1 MSVYLRILRHPHMA
15 ALLGATLIARLPVG
29 INGLAV
35 VLFLRSETGSFSV
48 AGAVAGGLAL
58 GVGAGAPLMG
68 RFVDR
73 QGVRVLAPLACC
85 NAAGLVGLVAAGS
98 TGAPVVV
105 LVALAVATGAL
116 FPPTPS
122 TMRARFP
129 ALLRERP
136 ELVPSAYALDSVLLE
151 VMFVC
156 APLLVAVI
164 VALVEP
170 AAALVVSAAAVLT
183 GVAIFLWALP
193 SELRTRSSREH
204 DSGMLGALREPGIR
218 TLAATMLPIGFAI
231 GSLEVALPAFSDERS
246 SAELAGVLLAIWS
259 LGSAAGGLVYGARTR
274 RSSLAQI
281 HLRLTLLLPLA
292 LVPLLLA
299 PSMSIMA
306 LLLLPAGAF
315 IAPIIA
321 SRNELA
327 SSVAMP
333 GTETEAL
340 TWPLTALVAGIAGGA
355 AVAGGLIDAS
365 GSGAAIAAAVAGA
378 TAGAIVAASRRS
390 TLRAAVAA
398 S

>member
-1 MSVYLRILRHPHMA
+1 VSVYLRILRHPHMA

-29 INGLAV
+29 INGLAI
-35 VLFLRSETGSFSV
+35 VLFLHAETGSFAV
-48 AGAVAGGLAL
+48 AGVVAGGLAL

-68 RFVDR
+68 RVVDR

-98 TGAPVVV
+98 TGAPTVV

-170 AAALVVSAAAVLT
+170 AAALVVSAAAVLV
-183 GVAIFLWALP
+183 GVAVFLWALP
-193 SELRTRSSREH
+193 SELRTRGRSEH

-231 GSLEVALPAFSDERS
+231 GALEVALPAFSDERS

-327 SSVAMP
+327 SSVAAP

-355 AVAGGLIDAS
+355 ALAGGLIDAS

-378 TAGAIVAASRRS
+378 TAGAIVATSRRS